1 MTLGK
6 SFDPY
11 VSTNFFNMVLR
22 LLAAA
27 AALGTAS
34 AQCSSYMEVNQVR
47 SKAAVS
53 NLLVSAP
60 LDSAR
65 LCSARLTAWD
75 QPRAP
80 LA

>member
-1 MTLGK
+1 MRVPRALVAPLRLP
-6 SFDPY
+6 SLR
-11 VSTNFFNMVLR
+11 VFFNMVLR

-65 LCSARLTAWD
+65 LCSA
-75 QPRAP
+75 
-80 LA
+80 